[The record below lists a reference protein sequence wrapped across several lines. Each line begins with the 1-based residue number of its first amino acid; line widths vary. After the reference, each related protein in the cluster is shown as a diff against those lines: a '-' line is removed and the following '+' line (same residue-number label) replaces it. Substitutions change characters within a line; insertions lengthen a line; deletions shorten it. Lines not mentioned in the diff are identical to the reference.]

1 MEFDAAGPQGEI
13 RIAYKPIVQFG
24 AWSLSKGVLTSEAVA
39 TVDPIG
45 IELGGARTVS
55 LTAGAH
61 QWVFRDVVVDSY
73 QPVRV
78 TLTGRMQTTTA

>member
-1 MEFDAAGPQGEI
+1 MEFEATGPRGEI

-24 AWSLSKGVLTSEAVA
+24 AWSLSKGVLTSEAAA

-61 QWVFRDVVVDSY
+61 RWVFRDVQVDSY

-78 TLTGRMQTTTA
+78 TLIGRMQTRTS